1 MSKKKQAEAAETEQ
15 KAADTAADAA
25 RGDPC
30 RAAGRGLE
38 GKVR

>member
-25 RGDPC
+25 EETP
-30 RAAGRGLE
+30 AA
-38 GKVR
+38 